1 MDSKAQNVPR
11 VIPRKPVP
19 ERSSP
24 PVPGPTAPPTTSPVA
39 SSRHPV
45 RSAALL
51 AYLAGTLLGTL
62 VLSWRWLI
70 SGTPLLL
77 LSLVGGAWHQRRVVP
92 WAPLWT
98 IFIALNFAYV
108 VALTSW
114 LLMWPYMTICYFA
127 TILSC
132 LFQFEFAASLARAS
146 ARKLLQD
153 VLFVNDTVGLFDL
166 PALEIDSDTTGLL
179 VVRGLTFSL
188 STLTATVYGIE
199 VGIKL
204 SDEMEL
210 AIQTDKAVIKL
221 FRSIR
226 IGDVYA
232 NIKGSEEM
240 CFTDIKPWPNPRDM
254 TQDHFIVSGTPIL
267 KSAMASSRRDA
278 SSVVGG
284 SSEEAP
290 FARTNTQRTT
300 RMSPDDKAVR
310 ADCDAVI
317 RHISETSTNYLAR
330 CDLQRLAKDRETSD
344 QLDNALTL
352 RAAISAHI
360 HIQPTIAHPPQ
371 KSIRLTTLTHNT
383 HPKVKRF
390 LHRLPFLYRL
400 LLNLVSYFHPIFVTS
415 ITSTGSGE
423 WFNALMKKYFFKHYS
438 SSGAEVRRLQTRIGA
453 WLADANFAVGLS
465 DVYCTGHVPMN
476 TEFDIEC
483 KLKIADLK
491 AHRILPE
498 AAELS
503 QVIHLGGADCAF
515 TLPSYLLP
523 HHEHLLPS
531 KITDFEEMN
540 LQQEI
545 EEEKG
550 TPKAVQLQQELGRRQ
565 RDEGAM
571 KISAHGHLP
580 AIFDQ
585 QLLNFAAALVK
596 AMKVIESEK
605 DHEAV
610 LLKRAETASTRDDP
624 LASETIVVETVAGD
638 EESTSSEKS
647 DESNRSAVDSERSVP
662 NSTVSAPSS
671 WRNSISRAGRMNQT
685 FKDMNL
691 KMMDGW
697 RKAGT
702 NSINVVANERWIA
715 KMIGNIMRKLERAQG
730 DVGYSGL
737 IPLPLAE
744 YRANAEIDAKILP

>member
-1 MDSKAQNVPR
+1 MESKAQNTPR

-19 ERSSP
+19 ERSS
-24 PVPGPTAPPTTSPVA
+24 APPTTSAVA

-51 AYLAGTLLGTL
+51 AYFVGTLLGTL

-77 LSLVGGAWHQRRVVP
+77 LSLVGGEWHQRRVVP

-98 IFIALNFAYV
+98 VFIALNFAYV
-108 VALTSW
+108 AALTSW
-114 LLMWPYMTICYFA
+114 LLMWAYIAVCYSA

-146 ARKLLQD
+146 AGKLLQD
-153 VLFVNDTVGLFDL
+153 VLFVKDTIGLFDL
-166 PALEIDSDTTGLL
+166 PALEIDSDTTGLF

-204 SDEMEL
+204 SEEMEL
-210 AIQTDKAVIKL
+210 AIQTDKVVIKL
-221 FRSIR
+221 FRSIK

-240 CFTDIKPWPNPRDM
+240 CFADIKPWPNPRDM
-254 TQDHFIVSGTPIL
+254 SQDQFIVSGTPIL
-267 KSAMASSRRDA
+267 KSAMASSRSGV
-278 SSVVGG
+278 SSAVGG
-284 SSEEAP
+284 LSEEAP
-290 FARTNTQRTT
+290 AQHTR
-300 RMSPDDKAVR
+300 RMSPDDKTVR
-310 ADCDAVI
+310 ADYDAAI
-317 RHISETSTNYLAR
+317 RHITETSTNYLAR
-330 CDLQRLAKDRETSD
+330 CDLQRLAKDREASD
-344 QLDNALTL
+344 QLDNALNL

-360 HIQPTIAHPPQ
+360 HTQPTIAHPPQ
-371 KSIRLTTLTHNT
+371 RSIRVTTLTHNN
-383 HPKVKRF
+383 HPKIKRF

-400 LLNLVSYFHPIFVTS
+400 LLNPVSYFHPIFVTS

-423 WFNALMKKYFFKHYS
+423 WFTALMDKYFFKHYP

-465 DVYCTGHVPMN
+465 DVYCTGHVPMD

-483 KLKIADLK
+483 KFKIADLK

-498 AAELS
+498 VVELS
-503 QVIHLGGADCAF
+503 QVIHLGGADCTF

-523 HHEHLLPS
+523 HHEHLIPS

-545 EEEKG
+545 EEAKG
-550 TPKAVQLQQELGRRQ
+550 TPKAVQLQQELRRRQ
-565 RDEGAM
+565 RDEAAM

-596 AMKVIESEK
+596 ATKVIELEK

-610 LLKRAETASTRDDP
+610 LLKRAETRTTRDDP
-624 LASETIVVETVAGD
+624 LASETIVVETAAGD
-638 EESTSSEKS
+638 EDSTSSEKS
-647 DESNRSAVDSERSVP
+647 DESNRSAVNSERSAP
-662 NSTVSAPSS
+662 NSAVSVLSS
-671 WRNSISRAGRMNQT
+671 PKSSVLLAGRMNQT

-697 RKAGT
+697 RKAGR
-702 NSINVVANERWIA
+702 NSINVVANDRWIA
-715 KMIGNIMRKLERAQG
+715 KIIGNIMRKLERAQG

-737 IPLPLAE
+737 IALPLAE
-744 YRANAEIDAKILP
+744 YRAKAETDAKILP

>member
-1 MDSKAQNVPR
+1 MESKTQSTPR

-19 ERSSP
+19 VRSS
-24 PVPGPTAPPTTSPVA
+24 APHTTSAVA
-39 SSRHPV
+39 SPRHPAH
-45 RSAALL
+45 SAALL
-51 AYLAGTLLGTL
+51 AYFAGILLGTL

-77 LSLVGGAWHQRRVVP
+77 LSLVGGEWHQRRVVP

-98 IFIALNFAYV
+98 LFIALNFAYV
-108 VALTSW
+108 ATLTSW
-114 LLMWPYMTICYFA
+114 LLIWAYIAVCYSA

-132 LFQFEFAASLARAS
+132 LFQFEFAAGLARAS

-166 PALEIDSDTTGLL
+166 PALEIDSDTTGLF

-204 SDEMEL
+204 SKEMEL
-210 AIQTDKAVIKL
+210 AIQTDKVVIKL

-232 NIKGSEEM
+232 NIKGSDEM
-240 CFTDIKPWPNPRDM
+240 CFADIKPWPNPRDM
-254 TQDHFIVSGTPIL
+254 TQDQFIVSGTPIL
-267 KSAMASSRRDA
+267 KSAMASSRTGA
-278 SSVVGG
+278 SSAVGG

-290 FARTNTQRTT
+290 FARVNAQHTT

-310 ADCDAVI
+310 ADYDALI
-317 RHISETSTNYLAR
+317 RHITETSTNYLAR
-330 CDLQRLAKDRETSD
+330 CELQRLAKDRETSD
-344 QLDNALTL
+344 QLDNALNL

-360 HIQPTIAHPPQ
+360 HTQPTIAHPPQ
-371 KSIRLTTLTHNT
+371 RSIRLTTLTHNN
-383 HPKVKRF
+383 HPKIKRF

-400 LLNLVSYFHPIFVTS
+400 LLNPVSYFHPIFVTS

-465 DVYCTGHVPMN
+465 DVYCAGHVPMD

-483 KLKIADLK
+483 KFQIADLK

-498 AAELS
+498 AVELS
-503 QVIHLGGADCAF
+503 QVIHLGGADCTF

-523 HHEHLLPS
+523 HHEHLMPS

-545 EEEKG
+545 EEAKG

-565 RDEGAM
+565 RDEAAM

-596 AMKVIESEK
+596 ATKVIELEK

-610 LLKRAETASTRDDP
+610 LLKRAKTASMREES

-638 EESTSSEKS
+638 EDSTSSGKS
-647 DESNRSAVDSERSVP
+647 DESNPSAVDSERSAP
-662 NSTVSAPSS
+662 NSTVTAPSS
-671 WRNSISRAGRMNQT
+671 PRNSALLAGRMNQT

-697 RKAGT
+697 RKAGRS
-702 NSINVVANERWIA
+702 SINVVANDRWIA
-715 KMIGNIMRKLERAQG
+715 KIIGNIMRKLERAQG

-737 IPLPLAE
+737 IALPLAE
-744 YRANAEIDAKILP
+744 YRARAETDSKILP